1 MMLDVLLKGRLG
13 DFDLDVAFEAGSGV
27 TALFGPSGAGKTSI
41 LRGICGHWV
50 PEKGHVVL
58 DGVPLFARGEQA
70 ESKFASA
77 KSADVPVHKRDIGVV
92 FQAPHLFPHMTV
104 RKNILYS
111 RPGGSDYFDP
121 VVDML
126 DLCSLLDRMP
136 RNLSGG
142 EAQRVAIGRTL
153 ISDPQLLLLDEP
165 MTGLDG
171 ARRDSVFPYL
181 EQLCQKAQVPILYV
195 SHNRAEI
202 ERLARRVLMIDSGRI
217 VDEMSIFKFASEVG

>member
-1 MMLDVLLKGRLG
+1 MLDVSLKGQLG
-13 DFDLDVAFEAGSGV
+13 DFDIDARFEVGTGV

-50 PEKGHVVL
+50 PDRGHVTL
-58 DGVPLFARGEQA
+58 DDVQLFTKYEHRGVQSGFGKPV
-70 ESKFASA
+70 
-77 KSADVPVHKRDIGVV
+77 DVPVHERGIGVV
-92 FQAPHLFPHMTV
+92 FQSPHLFPHMTV
-104 RKNILYS
+104 RKNVLYS
-111 RPGGSDYFDP
+111 KPDGSDYFDP

-126 DLCSLLDRMP
+126 DLRSLLDRMP

-181 EQLCQKAQVPILYV
+181 EQLCQKASIPILYV
-195 SHNRAEI
+195 SHNRSEI
-202 ERLARRVLMIDSGRI
+202 ERLARRVLMIDSGQI
-217 VDEMSIFKFASEVG
+217 IGDMSVIKFASQAT